1 MLQSALSL
9 KGDNEKQILDI
20 LHFNLRPGGFCQ
32 DPVNTE
38 VNLQFSEILTESVNL
53 FLQSALMRVEQEE
66 IQILNA
72 TAKEDKA
79 HQSKLDQLQRLKLSV
94 SEVFAAG
101 GVKMGG
107 IFPHLVAQKHAES
120 L

>member
-9 KGDNEKQILDI
+9 KGENEKQVLDI

-32 DPVNTE
+32 DHVNTE

-53 FLQSALMRVEQEE
+53 FLQSALMRIEQQQNQTQNAIAEE
-66 IQILNA
+66 NG
-72 TAKEDKA
+72 A
-79 HQSKLDQLQRLKLSV
+79 HRGKLDQLRRLKSSV
-94 SEVFAAG
+94 SEELAVG

-107 IFPHLVAQKHAES
+107 IFPHLVAQKNA
-120 L
+120 